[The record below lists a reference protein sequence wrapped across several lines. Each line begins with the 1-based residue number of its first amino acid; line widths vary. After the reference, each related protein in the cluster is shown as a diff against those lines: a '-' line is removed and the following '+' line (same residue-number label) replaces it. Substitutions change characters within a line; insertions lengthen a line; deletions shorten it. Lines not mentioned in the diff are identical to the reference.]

1 MDIGSILLGLAL
13 LFIVSFIVARPL
25 LEGSRFRERQP
36 GPADELLAERERVL
50 VQLRDLDFDHATGKI
65 LDADHAAQRAV
76 LVARGVELLKQLDAL
91 AASTAPA
98 APAAGRAN
106 GHASAV
112 DAEIEAAVA
121 RARRP
126 AAAPVDDE
134 IEGLVAQR
142 RARPAPAA
150 AAPAVPAQATAC
162 AECGAAVA
170 PDDRFCPKCG
180 AAQTFACPACGRP
193 ARAADQFC
201 GGCGQ
206 RLPSRANGLSQAQ
219 APN

>member
-13 LFIVSFIVARPL
+13 LFLVSFIVARPL

-36 GPADELLAERERVL
+36 GPADQLLAERERVL

-65 LDADHAAQRAV
+65 MDADHAAQRAV

-91 AASTAPA
+91 AAAVTPA
-98 APAAGRAN
+98 APAARRAN
-106 GHASAV
+106 GHGYTV

-126 AAAPVDDE
+126 AAVPVEDE
-134 IEGLVAQR
+134 IEALVAQR
-142 RARPAPAA
+142 RARMAPAGSSV
-150 AAPAVPAQATAC
+150 AAPAAC
-162 AECGAAVA
+162 AECGAAVG
-170 PDDRFCPKCG
+170 PNDRFCPKCG
-180 AAQTFACPACGRP
+180 AAQTIACPACGRP

-201 GGCGQ
+201 GSCGQ
-206 RLPSRANGLSQAQ
+206 RLPARASGLSPSQS
-219 APN
+219 PG